1 MKRVTKIIWII
12 ALIIIVFL
20 SLGTCIQAF
29 LYNPIPE
36 YLGLPA
42 VFDETRTQNALKDI
56 YLYTIVEFSN
66 YMLLILIGIVV
77 LFKMRKSNQDLKYF
91 NVSLIVLSVVNS
103 IIEIIKYQE
112 EYLRYATQI
121 MNILPIMTVWVAI
134 TLIAS
139 IFFFIRCKKESKYNQ
154 EA

>member
-1 MKRVTKIIWII
+1 
-12 ALIIIVFL
+12 
-20 SLGTCIQAF
+20 
-29 LYNPIPE
+29 
-36 YLGLPA
+36 
-42 VFDETRTQNALKDI
+42 
-56 YLYTIVEFSN
+56 
-66 YMLLILIGIVV
+66 
-77 LFKMRKSNQDLKYF
+77 MRKSNQDLKYF